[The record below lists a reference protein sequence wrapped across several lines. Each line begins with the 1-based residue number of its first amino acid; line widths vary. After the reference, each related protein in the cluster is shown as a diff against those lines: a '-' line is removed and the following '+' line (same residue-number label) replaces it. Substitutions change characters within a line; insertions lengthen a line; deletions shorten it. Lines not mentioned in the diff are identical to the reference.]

1 MDPHCPEGD
10 SKHPRGKDEDTTL
23 GPTGGESGALGEYKL
38 LKKGGN
44 ILTLPSKCTIQI
56 EEGDT
61 LIIHTPGGGG
71 YGDPKRRDTQMVLR
85 DMLNGLVSSESA
97 ERDYSVSIRDGE
109 VDENRT
115 RLLRT
120 ES

>member
-1 MDPHCPEGD
+1 
-10 SKHPRGKDEDTTL
+10 
-23 GPTGGESGALGEYKL
+23 
-38 LKKGGN
+38 
-44 ILTLPSKCTIQI
+44 
-56 EEGDT
+56 
-61 LIIHTPGGGG
+61 
-71 YGDPKRRDTQMVLR
+71 MVLR